1 VWLYAFVILVDW
13 WRSYGGRAFELQRFA
28 KRVVGLCA
36 SSSGCERNWS
46 TFEFV
51 SSGYEPM
58 VFVLRVLLVTHLV
71 AIAVFSRCIQ
81 RKGTGCYTR
90 G

>member
-1 VWLYAFVILVDW
+1 MCNVIVVDW
-13 WRSYGGRAFELQRFA
+13 WRAYAGRAFELQRFA

-51 SSGYEPM
+51 SE
-58 VFVLRVLLVTHLV
+58 LLYL
-71 AIAVFSRCIQ
+71 FSYSSFIC
-81 RKGTGCYTR
+81 
-90 G
+90 